1 MFRPSDVAG
10 RPVDALAAAI
20 LSEPALPEIAAG
32 GTDVAALAKMLGENP
47 EAVAPLVRLALARV
61 GDTARAAL
69 PPGSEGEARLALVI
83 DQFEE
88 IFTQEGVQSTDRAA
102 FVSALK
108 ALAASGQVW
117 VVATMRADFYPR
129 CQDLPPVFLELCPR
143 EAVFELMPPTPEE
156 ISQMIRRP
164 ARLAGLEFERR
175 VDHDEGLDDVL
186 RDAAIANPGSLP
198 LLQFALDELYTR
210 AGQGRVLRFA
220 DYEQMG
226 RLEGALQERAE
237 TELKALT
244 EDAQAALPLVLSHLV
259 QLDLKTGAIAQRRLV
274 YARVATDPH
283 CRALIDRF
291 VDKRLFERDRGSDG
305 EAVIGVAHEALLRSW
320 TRAQEWID
328 HNKAFLRLRSRIGAA
343 EVLWRE
349 EGGPDRL
356 LLPEGPGL
364 KDAAALVAERGVE
377 LSAAELSYID
387 QSLALARRAR
397 HRRRARG
404 LAAAVAGVIFT
415 AAGGWYYWAF
425 VMPVSAYY
433 EDYEIRWGFPEGR
446 SMVSADT
453 ASHRRLTYK
462 LTRRGAL
469 GHVVKLES
477 LNGYGKCVQNNDGDT
492 PFGESADGD
501 DYTSKVQCS
510 VEFQENGGRLAREI
524 ARDRVGREIYTL
536 DFVDWSQEKAQAQYW
551 AGQRMRPET
560 SGAAVIHYEFADQG
574 SDAGLLTHEWF
585 TDATND
591 PKPNKDGIFGFSYKY
606 ENGRE
611 VEVARL
617 NKEGKPIDLNKK
629 ASLWRNSYDP
639 KSGRIGG
646 STYYNSSGAKILG
659 AGGYWRIEFSYDRFG
674 NESDYDSYG
683 RVSEYHYYDVEDAPM
698 QPPLSAATIKVLYDQ
713 NGNRISRVNLDQDG
727 NPVDLDGWA
736 EWIDEFDRENR
747 LVRSL
752 YFNAD
757 GRPALG
763 PEKYASV
770 AYRYDREGN
779 QSRAEYLGPD
789 LKRVPGPDGYALGTW
804 RYDDGRLRE
813 RRLYAPDSTSVRVRL
828 DPQGHEVETEYLD
841 ADGRPRIDATLGCAR
856 VAKVYSPGGAL
867 LEVSYFNRE
876 NQLCVAEGLHYA
888 RVTWTQKDEKTWQAI
903 FQDASGA
910 STTNGSGAIMFLWTQ
925 SADGASGEGRHIK
938 EDGSSL
944 VVTMSGDLATEY
956 RYYDKDGR
964 ASEDNASHALRVTF
978 AYDTAKR
985 LIERVLYHADG
996 TRQHDRFD
1004 GDALV
1009 EMSFTD
1015 ESGNPTDKNDFGV
1028 PRVGFAYDDNKHL
1041 LERVRYGADGVQEH
1055 ERFSGGEVVEIDFTD
1070 ADGKPT
1076 DKNERQAYRVT
1087 FEYAADGKETGHTDY
1102 RSDGLLAHWKFKG
1115 TDDEE
1120 VDWHDAGG
1128 TLVDGPLG
1136 YARCRFVK
1144 QQTAC
1149 TDRAGH
1155 GLVSVIEI
1163 QGVVPDSVAEH
1174 SKLQTGDLLVSYDG
1188 TPVADMDAFV
1198 KQVAQ
1203 PGSSPR
1209 ILVVARDGRRLAF
1222 TVPPGRLGINIG
1234 HRYVRPV
1241 QLGSP

>member
-1 MFRPSDVAG
+1 M
-10 RPVDALAAAI
+10 
-20 LSEPALPEIAAG
+20 
-32 GTDVAALAKMLGENP
+32 
-47 EAVAPLVRLALARV
+47 
-61 GDTARAAL
+61 
-69 PPGSEGEARLALVI
+69 
-83 DQFEE
+83 
-88 IFTQEGVQSTDRAA
+88 A
-102 FVSALK
+102 F
-108 ALAASGQVW
+108 G
-117 VVATMRADFYPR
+117 
-129 CQDLPPVFLELCPR
+129 
-143 EAVFELMPPTPEE
+143 
-156 ISQMIRRP
+156 
-164 ARLAGLEFERR
+164 
-175 VDHDEGLDDVL
+175 
-186 RDAAIANPGSLP
+186 N
-198 LLQFALDELYTR
+198 
-210 AGQGRVLRFA
+210 
-220 DYEQMG
+220 
-226 RLEGALQERAE
+226 
-237 TELKALT
+237 
-244 EDAQAALPLVLSHLV
+244 
-259 QLDLKTGAIAQRRLV
+259 
-274 YARVATDPH
+274 
-283 CRALIDRF
+283 
-291 VDKRLFERDRGSDG
+291 
-305 EAVIGVAHEALLRSW
+305 
-320 TRAQEWID
+320 
-328 HNKAFLRLRSRIGAA
+328 
-343 EVLWRE
+343 
-349 EGGPDRL
+349 
-356 LLPEGPGL
+356 
-364 KDAAALVAERGVE
+364 
-377 LSAAELSYID
+377 
-387 QSLALARRAR
+387 
-397 HRRRARG
+397 
-404 LAAAVAGVIFT
+404 
-415 AAGGWYYWAF
+415 
-425 VMPVSAYY
+425 
-433 EDYEIRWGFPEGR
+433 
-446 SMVSADT
+446 
-453 ASHRRLTYK
+453 
-462 LTRRGAL
+462 
-469 GHVVKLES
+469 
-477 LNGYGKCVQNNDGDT
+477 T

-510 VEFQENGGRLAREI
+510 VEFQESGGRLAREI

-536 DFVDWSQEKAQAQYW
+536 DFVDWSQETAQAQYW

-560 SGAAVIHYEFADQG
+560 SGAAVIHYEFAGQG
-574 SDAGLLTHEWF
+574 PDAGLLAHERF

-591 PKPNKDGIFGFSYKY
+591 PKPNKDGVFGFSYKY
-606 ENGRE
+606 EHGRA

-639 KSGRIGG
+639 KSGRLSG
-646 STYYNSSGAKILG
+646 SSYYNSSGAKMLG
-659 AGGYWRIEFSYDRFG
+659 AGGYWRIEFSYDRVGNESAETYYDINDRPLGQPEGSSGLSADAKSAKPDETGNISDKKPEALPVAKWTASYDEHGDQTEIRRYDWRRQLARNEAIERIDYDGDGRRIQHRYFDENDRPAPDNDGDIAWKIEYNARGDRGAFHYLDADLKPFESSTRRYATIQYQYDEFG
-674 NESDYDSYG
+674 NETDEAYFDRAGNPARNPDGIGRIHYAYVRGLETEASWYKGGDERAANSAHYSRRRTDYDSYG
-683 RVSEYHYYDVEDAPM
+683 RVSEYHYYDVRDAPM
-698 QPPLSAATIKVLYDQ
+698 QPPLSAATIRVLYDQ

-813 RRLYAPDSTSVRVRL
+813 RRLYAPDSSSVRVRL

-841 ADGRPRIDATLGCAR
+841 ADGRSRIDPTLGCAR

-867 LEVSYFNRE
+867 LEVSYFNQE

-888 RVTWTQKDEKTWQAI
+888 RVTWTQKDEKTWQAT

-996 TRQHDRFD
+996 TRQHERFD
-1004 GDALV
+1004 GDTLV
-1009 EMSFTD
+1009 EMTFTD
-1015 ESGNPTDKNDFGV
+1015 ESGNPNDKNDFGV
-1028 PRVGFAYDDNKHL
+1028 PRVGFAYDDNKQL

-1055 ERFSGGEVVEIDFTD
+1055 ERFSGGEIAEIDFTD